1 MSVVHNIA
9 SEFDTAP
16 SAAIACIA
24 THDGPVFVDL
34 DETLYLRNSTEDFI
48 DLARPGL
55 VAALLLRLLEV
66 IRPWRWS
73 GGEATRDIWRV
84 RLIATLFPWVRFRWA
99 RKVRVLARIFGNTQ

>member
-1 MSVVHNIA
+1 MSAVRPVA
-9 SEFDTAP
+9 SQYDTAP
-16 SAAIACIA
+16 EAAIDWIA
-24 THDGPVFVDL
+24 AHEGPVLVDL

-73 GGEATRDIWRV
+73 GGESTRDIWRV
-84 RLIATLFPWVRFRWA
+84 RLIMLLFPWVRFRWT
-99 RKVRVLARIFGNTQ
+99 RRVNELARNFGNT